1 MNPNPDRPARS
12 PVVPVPTDSPIVVSV
27 LEDDSA
33 SREAVAQFLG
43 SRPGFRCLETFGNLA
58 AIRTRFGRSVVP
70 QVLLVD
76 LRLPDGSGVEVIR
89 ELRPRFP
96 DVDFVVLT
104 AFADDAEVFEALRAG
119 ANGYLLKSE
128 SPEALLDGIRSV
140 RSGGSPMSPS
150 IARKVIGLLQSP
162 PAPRPPGGGS
172 PAESWSLT
180 PREHQMLEG
189 LAQGLRYC
197 DLAERH
203 GVSIETVRFHLRRIY
218 TKLHVHSRTEAVAK
232 YVRGNGGDRP

>member
-1 MNPNPDRPARS
+1 MNPNPSRPATAIPS
-12 PVVPVPTDSPIVVSV
+12 TGSVPSRIDVAV

-33 SREAVAQFLG
+33 SRDAVAQFLD
-43 SRPGFRCLETFGNLA
+43 SRPGFRCLDTFGNLA
-58 AIRTRFGRSVVP
+58 SVRSRFGRAGTP
-70 QVLLVD
+70 AVLLVD

-104 AFADDAEVFEALRAG
+104 AFADDTEVFEALRAG

-128 SPEALLDGIRSV
+128 APEALLEGIRSV
-140 RSGGSPMSPS
+140 RAGGSPMSPS

-162 PAPRPPGGGS
+162 PSSRPAGAVGPTETW
-172 PAESWSLT
+172 ALT

-197 DLAERH
+197 DLGERH

-232 YVRGNGGDRP
+232 YVRGNGGDRR